1 MRKLIKRYWKKASAL
16 IAAGAVGVTLS
27 MPVMPAPTAAA
38 GTSET
43 IGTILTLGS
52 MAAQI
57 SAVRRQ
63 VSQLEDT
70 DEGREELFLQY
81 QKEYGVNDDYALNQK
96 MARIM
101 TNLTNGVA
109 AIDPTIK
116 DKPYKWFISG
126 DQSVNAFCSFGHVM
140 TVNTGLFNYMP
151 IEDEIAAV
159 VGHEMGHGQKAHVK
173 KGVMKNIN
181 RTFVL
186 QLGAAAAGGG
196 IAPSLVASVANIHLN
211 AHSTKKQEWEADNLS
226 FDYMKN
232 TNYNLGAGAA
242 VMQKFVE
249 LEALAKKRSGIEKF
263 FNPSDHPNSEARRD
277 NYVKKLEEYSG
288 GHVTAKDGTVTVNK
302 QFLMKVA
309 ETSSMSSEERSYFVL
324 GNLAAA
330 YHNGHSKSQA
340 YLNGNTIM
348 LGSQPIIEL
357 ASNDEDGQ
365 IIVNRLNSIK

>member
-159 VGHEMGHGQKAHVK
+159 VGHEMGHGQKAH
-173 KGVMKNIN
+173 
-181 RTFVL
+181 TFVL